1 MCVWVCVCVYGCVV
15 VNVGVWVC
23 FFGGASIKSQGMYGF
38 LEQM

>member
-1 MCVWVCVCVYGCVV
+1 MCMGVCVCMGVCGCQCGCV
-15 VNVGVWVC
+15 GV